1 MESIEDCVLDVL
13 AYMKSNRLESNPMF
27 YELARLSLSFKNN
40 PKMQTNAVM
49 VVNSLMEQKDQKKN
63 KNSVNLRAVSL
74 ELLRRCSF
82 TSPETAKL
90 LQPHTTQLFDIIE
103 NENDLSLRLRAME
116 VLPQITSSRN
126 YQTVL
131 SQMKDLLLSLTDS
144 SDDRVISKT
153 LSSNL
158 FDLVSRQSGTPE
170 DRISESVELLLLSRD
185 PLAPS
190 KLHRLMNV
198 ICATQDLQPTALN
211 VVLQSIPRG
220 KSMKDYLMLT
230 WYVLGSF
237 GSSIFQTPSPHFEN
251 VMSLLELP
259 KDCSG
264 ELRLLIISAI
274 SKLLAAVEKNRQNN
288 DPSLSSRF
296 KSKGLEVLRSF
307 LTHSDLETQSRASQ
321 FLFIIQ
327 NKQLSGEEKAMVFE
341 QFGYKFPSVDFD
353 QEGVRRASADQ
364 MEMLF
369 DIPTA
374 VKNEEQDL
382 LGIDFMTPMTNT
394 AKPKAKDPSSIDF
407 LESTTSVGTHP
418 QKMNNQRNPAS
429 TSNADFDLFLNSPN
443 TKPNIPKATKKVVPK
458 QVIEEK
464 PKKDNDPFNFD
475 AFDTLNNLGEQK
487 NNESLAANHNTNNL
501 LQRVPTPNDGLLNL
515 GSIDPVGSQS
525 NPVKQ
530 SNGDAGGLLDLGLDV
545 ANNSGNNKSV
555 EQKNLGGLGD
565 LDLLSGGLDFGSQKN
580 KNSNKK
586 PEKKLDL
593 DFDAGFL

>member
-1 MESIEDCVLDVL
+1 MSSIEDCVLDVL
-13 AYMKSNRLESNPMF
+13 AYMKSNRLESDPMF

-90 LQPHTTQLFDIIE
+90 LEPHTTQLFDIIE
-103 NENDLSLRLRAME
+103 NETDLSLRLRAME
-116 VLPQITSSRN
+116 VLPQITSSQN

-198 ICATQDLQPTALN
+198 ICASPDLQPTALN

-251 VMSLLELP
+251 VMSLLQLP
-259 KDCSG
+259 QDCSG

-274 SKLLAAVEKNRQNN
+274 SKLLASVEKNQQNN
-288 DPSLSSRF
+288 DPDLSSRF
-296 KSKGLEVLRSF
+296 KSKGLEVLRGF
-307 LTHSDLETQSRASQ
+307 LSHSDLETQSRASQ

-341 QFGYKFPSVDFD
+341 QFGYRFPSVDFD
-353 QEGVRRASADQ
+353 QEGTRRASADQ

-407 LESTTSVGTHP
+407 LESTTSVGNQPPTT
-418 QKMNNQRNPAS
+418 KQRNPAS

-443 TKPNIPKATKKVVPK
+443 TQPPKATQKIGPK
-458 QVIEEK
+458 PVIQKE
-464 PKKDNDPFNFD
+464 PKKDSDPFNFD
-475 AFDTLNNLGEQK
+475 AFDTLNNLGDQK
-487 NNESLAANHNTNNL
+487 NNTAQPTNHNTNNL
-501 LQRVPTPNDGLLNL
+501 LQRMPTPNDGLLNL
-515 GSIDPVGSQS
+515 GSLNPMDS
-525 NPVKQ
+525 NSKAIGQ
-530 SNGDAGGLLDLGLDV
+530 NTGNSGGLLDLGLGGDLKSNKQTGNQ
-545 ANNSGNNKSV
+545 ANTGD
-555 EQKNLGGLGD
+555 LGD
-565 LDLLSGGLDFGSQKN
+565 LDLLSGGLDFGGQKN
-580 KNSNKK
+580 KNSSKK